1 MGFNNCKLGESMKSK
16 LEKFFVALIAACIA
30 LAFSGCKEKES
41 QVENINDLPVAHA
54 PKVDV
59 AEIRDSSDVTL
70 RLKGSF
76 VLSEESIK
84 QSERIHL
91 STEDIKRAERKQ
103 PGPRSASRSYFNP
116 KDFSI
121 KSENGE
127 GRAAPDIMKVL
138 RRRVPELR
146 LIYNKHLEKK
156 PGFEGKIVIEFT
168 ITPKGKITNISIV
181 SSNTYF
187 EEFDSEIVKAVSR
200 WKFPKIKSGNTMVKL
215 PFLFYE

>member
-1 MGFNNCKLGESMKSK
+1 MKSK

-41 QVENINDLPVAHA
+41 QVENINDLPVARA
-54 PKVDV
+54 LKVD
-59 AEIRDSSDVTL
+59 AEEKQDSSDVAFS
-70 RLKGSF
+70 LKGCF

-84 QSERIHL
+84 QSER
-91 STEDIKRAERKQ
+91 KQ
-103 PGPRSASRSYFNP
+103 PGPRSASRPYFNP

>member
-1 MGFNNCKLGESMKSK
+1 MKSK
-16 LEKFFVALIAACIA
+16 LEKVFVALIAACIA

-59 AEIRDSSDVTL
+59 AEIRDSSDVAFS
-70 RLKGSF
+70 LKGNF

-84 QSERIHL
+84 QSER
-91 STEDIKRAERKQ
+91 KQ
-103 PGPRSASRSYFNP
+103 PGPRSASRPYFNP

>member
-1 MGFNNCKLGESMKSK
+1 MSFNNCKLGESMKSK
-16 LEKFFVALIAACIA
+16 LEKVFVALIAACIA

-59 AEIRDSSDVTL
+59 AEIRDSSDVAFS
-70 RLKGSF
+70 LKGNF

-84 QSERIHL
+84 QSER
-91 STEDIKRAERKQ
+91 KQ
-103 PGPRSASRSYFNP
+103 PGPRSASRPYFNP

>member
-16 LEKFFVALIAACIA
+16 LEKVFVALIAACIA

-41 QVENINDLPVAHA
+41 QVENINDLPVARA
-54 PKVDV
+54 LKVD
-59 AEIRDSSDVTL
+59 AEEKQDSSDVTL
-70 RLKGSF
+70 RLKSSF

-84 QSERIHL
+84 RS
-91 STEDIKRAERKQ
+91 ERKQ
-103 PGPRSASRSYFNP
+103 PGPRSASRPYFNP

-138 RRRVPELR
+138 CRHVPELR

>member
-1 MGFNNCKLGESMKSK
+1 MSFNNCKLGESMKST
-16 LEKFFVALIAACIA
+16 LEKVFVALIAACIA

-59 AEIRDSSDVTL
+59 AEIRDSSDVAFS
-70 RLKGSF
+70 LKGNF

-84 QSERIHL
+84 QSER
-91 STEDIKRAERKQ
+91 KQ
-103 PGPRSASRSYFNP
+103 PGPRSASRPYFNP

>member
-1 MGFNNCKLGESMKSK
+1 MTQFHSHLMHRNDV
-16 LEKFFVALIAACIA
+16 FVMLIVACIA
-30 LAFSGCKEKES
+30 LSFSGCKEKES

-59 AEIRDSSDVTL
+59 AEKRDSSDVTL
-70 RLKGSF
+70 RLKSSF
-76 VLSEESIK
+76 VLSEDSIK

-91 STEDIKRAERKQ
+91 STEDIKRLEHYHPHRRPVARK
-103 PGPRSASRSYFNP
+103 FT
-116 KDFSI
+116 KLEDFSI

-146 LIYNKHLEKK
+146 LIYNKHLEKN

-168 ITPKGKITNISIV
+168 ITPKGKINNISIV

-187 EEFDSEIVKAVSR
+187 EEFDNEIVKAISR
-200 WKFPKIKSGNTMVKL
+200 WKFPKIKSGNTFVKL
-215 PFLFYE
+215 PFSFYE